1 MLKGKEM
8 PNTILMM
15 RQLRKA
21 MKGILM
27 TRRWITSQTQAGK
40 DQETGGGVILITEIG
55 FWGWVTF
62 DYKNGRMLQRYDKG

>member
-8 PNTILMM
+8 PNIILMM

-27 TRRWITSQTQAGK
+27 TKRWITSQTQASK
-40 DQETGGGVILITEIG
+40 DQETRGGVILTTEIG
-55 FWGWVTF
+55 FGGRVTF
-62 DYKNGRMLQRYDKG
+62 DYKDG